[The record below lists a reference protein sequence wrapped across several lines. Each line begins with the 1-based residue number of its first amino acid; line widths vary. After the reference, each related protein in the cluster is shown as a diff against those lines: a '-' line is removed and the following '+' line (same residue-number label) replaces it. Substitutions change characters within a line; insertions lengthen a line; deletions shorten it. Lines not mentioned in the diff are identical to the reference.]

1 MASALYT
8 RDGDRYIPSEHT
20 RGPWVPDAQH
30 GGAPA
35 ALLARAMEALPADTP
50 MAIARF
56 TLEILRPV
64 PLTPLTVSAGIE
76 RPGRRVQLVSGSLH
90 AGETELCRAR
100 AWRIRDADLGDT
112 VPDEWGLPFNGP
124 EMATPHEPENGEP
137 AFHRTGV
144 ELRFVRGSFWEIGPW
159 TVWIRLR
166 LPVVEDEEP
175 SPVMRVLAAADFGNG
190 VAAALEWGRFLYINT
205 DLAASLYRQ
214 PEGEWICLDATTHA
228 SRHGVGIAESALYD
242 SRGPIGRSMQ
252 TLFVDELQR

>member
-1 MASALYT
+1 MAAALYA
-8 RDGDRYIPSEHT
+8 RDGDRFIPSDHT
-20 RGPWVPDAQH
+20 RGPWAPDAQH

-35 ALLARAMEALPADTP
+35 ALLARAMEALPAETP

-56 TLEILRPV
+56 TIEILRPI
-64 PLTPLTVSAGIE
+64 PLTPLTTSAGIE

-90 AGETELCRAR
+90 AGDDELCRAR
-100 AWRIRDADLGDT
+100 AWRIRETDLGDGI
-112 VPDEWGLPFNGP
+112 PDEWGLPFNGP
-124 EMATPHEPENGEP
+124 EMGMPHEPENDEP

-144 ELRFVRGSFWEIGPW
+144 ELRFVSGSFWEIGPA

-166 LPVVEDEEP
+166 RPVVEDEEP

-190 VAAALEWGRFLYINT
+190 VGSALEWGRFLYINT
-205 DLAASLYRQ
+205 DLGASLYRQ
-214 PEGEWICLDATTHA
+214 PEGEWICLDAATHV

-242 SRGPIGRSMQ
+242 LRGPIGRAMQ